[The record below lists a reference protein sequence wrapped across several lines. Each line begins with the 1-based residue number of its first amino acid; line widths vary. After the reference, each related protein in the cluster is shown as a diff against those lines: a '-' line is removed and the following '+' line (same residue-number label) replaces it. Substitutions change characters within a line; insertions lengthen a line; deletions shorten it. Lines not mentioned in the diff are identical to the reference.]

1 MSDFEVLVKRAHL
14 RGRGESAFD
23 LGIALGRIQ
32 AIEPSLAGKS
42 DTIVEA
48 DGNLVTESFIN
59 PHLHLDKV
67 FTLAMLDD
75 QAMQDYH
82 GDSMGKAMTAIE
94 RAAKVKENYDRGWII
109 DNVRRALRWAAKN
122 GNSHLRAFAD
132 VDRKSKLE
140 GVAALLQAREEFRG
154 IVELQIVAF
163 PQDGVIREPGTAD
176 LIREAMAMGADLV
189 GGIPWIEYCEADSQ
203 HHIDQMVEI
212 AVEHDAG
219 ISMLVDDA
227 GDPGLRTLEMLALKT
242 IEVGWQGKVL
252 AHHARA
258 MALYPKPYF
267 QKLAALLRQSE
278 IGVVSDPHTGPLHA
292 RVRELREEG
301 VRVCLGQDDI
311 TDAYY
316 PYGQNNM
323 LEVAF
328 LASHLLWMTG
338 REDMETLYDMVTV
351 EAARAMG
358 IHDHRLEVG
367 APANLVVLEGS
378 NVLEALR
385 FHRAPQVVIRTGRL
399 IDDPADRGE
408 LH

>member
-1 MSDFEVLVKRAHL
+1 MTQFDILVAGGRL
-14 RGRGESAFD
+14 RGRGEHRFD
-23 LGIALGRIQ
+23 IGIREGRIQ
-32 AIEPSLAGKS
+32 AIEPSLPRESQA
-42 DTIVEA
+42 IVEA
-48 DGNLVTESFIN
+48 NGNLVTESFAN

-82 GDSMGKAMTAIE
+82 GDSMGKAMKAIE
-94 RAAKVKENYDRGWII
+94 RAAKVKETYDRGWII
-109 DNVRRALRWAAKN
+109 DNVRRAVRWAARN
-122 GNSHLRAFAD
+122 GNTHIRAFAD
-132 VDRKSKLE
+132 VDNKSKLE
-140 GVAALLQAREEFRG
+140 GVAALLQAREEFSG
-154 IVELQIVAF
+154 VVELQVVAF
-163 PQDGVIREPGTAD
+163 PQDGVIRDPGTAE
-176 LIREAMAMGADLV
+176 LIREAMVMGADLV
-189 GGIPWIEYCEADSQ
+189 GGIPWIEYSEADSQ
-203 HHIDQMVEI
+203 RHVDQMVEI

-242 IEVGWQGKVL
+242 IKVGWQGRVL

-311 TDAYY
+311 SDAYY

-351 EAARAMG
+351 ETARAMG

-367 APANLVVLEGS
+367 APANLVVLNGE

-385 FHRAPQVVIRTGRL
+385 FHRAPRVVISHGRL
-399 IDDPADRGE
+399 IDERAD
-408 LH
+408 